1 VTRTASVEDGAE
13 LARGAVVNT
22 VAMLASNFRG
32 VFTFLVARLL
42 GRATLGIFTIAWA
55 TTDLI
60 SKLGVFGLDNSVTT
74 FIARSEAVGD
84 RHHSRTL
91 FRTAVGVSVSLSV
104 VVAAVS
110 VVAARAFGQR
120 LGQPPEVVAAL
131 TIVLWAMP
139 GLALY
144 KVGTAASR
152 GMKVMRHDVYSRGL
166 TETVGTTV
174 AFLAAM
180 AFGARASAPEIAAI
194 AGTLASG
201 LVAVLLAA
209 SLFGDAPDVGRVR
222 LPFDEGRGRQADQ
235 TTVRLKP
242 DPTGITRDLVVFAA
256 PIAGYDLLNTL
267 ILSLDVVMLGLF
279 IDKAP
284 GVTLVTVGVYAAAV
298 DVASG
303 LRKVSQLFNPIFAP
317 VVAAMSAGR
326 EDLRAAATYG
336 HLARWTL
343 AILFPLVAVMTLG
356 GGALLSIYGPGFR
369 DGALWLGIIAV
380 ACATNAFVSLG
391 EVVIMVQRP
400 RLNLF
405 NSTVTCLVA
414 VGANLWLIPHYGM
427 TGAAMGI
434 LLPYLIQGC
443 LRYVELRFLFGWP
456 GQARELTRPIIA
468 AAAAV
473 LPALGCRMAVA
484 GIPGQLAAVAVFLA
498 VYVGAWRLLGLD
510 PADRA
515 IVQELTGRTV

>member
-13 LARGAVVNT
+13 LARGAFVNT
-22 VAMLASNFRG
+22 LAMLASNFRG
-32 VFTFLVARLL
+32 IFTFLVARLL
-42 GRATLGIFTIAWA
+42 GRATLGTFTIAWA
-55 TTDLI
+55 ATDLL
-60 SKLGVFGLDNSVTT
+60 SKVGVFGLDNSVTT
-74 FIARSEAVGD
+74 FIARSEAEGD
-84 RHHSRTL
+84 RRRSRTL
-91 FRTAVGVSVSLSV
+91 FRIAVAVSVSLSLIA
-104 VVAAVS
+104 AAVS
-110 VVAARAFGQR
+110 VVAARAFGVR

-152 GMKVMRHDVYSRGL
+152 GMKVMRHDFYSRGL
-166 TETVGTTV
+166 TETVGTTA
-174 AFLAAM
+174 AFLVAM
-180 AFGARASAPEIAAI
+180 AFGARVSAPAIAAI

-201 LVAVLLAA
+201 LVAVWLAA
-209 SLFGDAPDVGRVR
+209 SLFNA
-222 LPFDEGRGRQADQ
+222 DE

-242 DPTGITRDLVVFAA
+242 DTTRTTRDLVTFAA

-317 VVAAMSAGR
+317 VVAAMAAGH
-326 EDLRAAATYG
+326 EDVRAAATYG

-343 AILFPLVAVMTLG
+343 AILFPLIAVMTLG
-356 GGALLSIYGPGFR
+356 GGALLAIYGPGFR
-369 DGALWLGIIAV
+369 DGGLWLGIIAV

-391 EVVIMVQRP
+391 EVVIMVRRP

-405 NSTVTCLVA
+405 NSTVTSIAA

-434 LLPYLIQGC
+434 LLPYLIQGILRHAE
-443 LRYVELRFLFGWP
+443 LRYLFGWP
-456 GQARELTRPIIA
+456 SQVRELARPVVA
-468 AAAAV
+468 AAAGV
-473 LPALGCRMAVA
+473 LPGVACRIAVP
-484 GIPGQLAAVAVFLA
+484 GIAGQLAAVSAFLA

>member
-1 VTRTASVEDGAE
+1 VTRAASVEDGAE
-13 LARGAVVNT
+13 LARGAFVNT
-22 VAMLASNFRG
+22 LAMLASNFRG

-60 SKLGVFGLDNSVTT
+60 SKVGVFGLDNSATT
-74 FIARSEAVGD
+74 FIARAEAAGD

-91 FRTAVGVSVSLSV
+91 FRIAVGVSASLSV
-104 VVAAVS
+104 IVAGVS
-110 VVAARAFGQR
+110 VVAARAFGEW

-174 AFLAAM
+174 AFLVAM

-201 LVAVLLAA
+201 LVAVFLAA
-209 SLFGDAPDVGRVR
+209 SLFDVRDVRSVR
-222 LPFDEGRGRQADQ
+222 LQPDPTVLQPDQ
-235 TTVRLKP
+235 TTVRRKA
-242 DPTGITRDLVVFAA
+242 DTTSVTRDLVAFAA

-267 ILSLDVVMLGLF
+267 ILSLDIVMLGLF

-284 GVTLVTVGVYAAAV
+284 GVTLVTAGVYAAAV

-317 VVAAMSAGR
+317 VVAAMAEGR
-326 EDLRAAATYG
+326 EDVRAAATYG

-356 GGALLSIYGPGFR
+356 GGALLSIYGPGFH

-391 EVVIMVQRP
+391 EVVIMVRKP

-405 NSTVTCLVA
+405 NSTVTAIVA

-427 TGAAMGI
+427 TGAALGI

-443 LRYVELRFLFGWP
+443 LRYLELRFLFGWP
-456 GQARELTRPIIA
+456 GQSREFIRPIVA
-468 AAAAV
+468 GAVAAV
-473 LPALGCRMAVA
+473 PAIGCRVIWGGA
-484 GIPGQLAAVAVFLA
+484 IPAQLAAVLVFLA
-498 VYVGAWRLLGLD
+498 AYAGVWRLLGLD

-515 IVQELTGRTV
+515 IVQELTGRSV

>member
-1 VTRTASVEDGAE
+1 MSPAASVDDGAE
-13 LARGAVVNT
+13 LARGALVNT
-22 VAMLASNFRG
+22 LAMLASNFRG

-55 TTDLI
+55 ATDLL
-60 SKLGVFGLDNSVTT
+60 SKVGVFGLDYSITT
-74 FIARSEAVGD
+74 FIARSEAEGD

-91 FRTAVGVSVSLSV
+91 FRIAVGVSVSLSV
-104 VVAAVS
+104 IVAAVS
-110 VVAARAFGQR
+110 VVAAHAFGQR
-120 LGQPPEVVAAL
+120 FGQPPEVVAAL
-131 TIVLWAMP
+131 ILVLWAMP

-166 TETVGTTV
+166 TETVGTTA
-174 AFLAAM
+174 AFLVAM
-180 AFGARASAPEIAAI
+180 ALGARASAPEIAAI
-194 AGTLASG
+194 AGTLACG
-201 LVAVLLAA
+201 VVAVALAA
-209 SLFGDAPDVGRVR
+209 SLFRDGTVR
-222 LPFDEGRGRQADQ
+222 LPAPSRAEG
-235 TTVRLKP
+235 KP
-242 DPTGITRDLVVFAA
+242 DTTGTTSVVRNLVAYAA

-317 VVAAMSAGR
+317 VVAAMAAGR
-326 EDLRAAATYG
+326 EDVRAAATYG

-356 GGALLSIYGPGFR
+356 GGALLAIYGPGFR
-369 DGALWLGIIAV
+369 DGGLWLGIIAV

-391 EVVIMVQRP
+391 EVVIMVRRP

-405 NSTVTCLVA
+405 NSTVTSVVA
-414 VGANLWLIPHYGM
+414 VAANLWLIPNYGM
-427 TGAAMGI
+427 TGAAFGI

-443 LRYVELRFLFGWP
+443 LRHVELRYLFGWP
-456 GQARELTRPIIA
+456 SQARELTRPIVA

-473 LPALGCRMAVA
+473 LPALGCRMAVP
-484 GIPGQLAAVAVFLA
+484 GIPGQLAAVATFLA
-498 VYVGAWRLLGLD
+498 VYVGAWWLLGLD

-515 IVQELTGRTV
+515 IVQELTGRAVGTR

>member
-1 VTRTASVEDGAE
+1 MTDAASVEDGAE
-13 LARGAVVNT
+13 LARGAFVNT
-22 VAMLASNFRG
+22 LAMLASNFRG

-60 SKLGVFGLDNSVTT
+60 SKVGVFGLDNSATT
-74 FIARSEAVGD
+74 FIARSEAAGD

-91 FRTAVGVSVSLSV
+91 FRIAVGVSASLSV

-110 VVAARAFGQR
+110 VVVARAFGER

-131 TIVLWAMP
+131 TVVLWAMP

-174 AFLAAM
+174 AFLVAM

-201 LVAVLLAA
+201 LVAVFLAA
-209 SLFGDAPDVGRVR
+209 SLFDVRHAAPTSAKTRV
-222 LPFDEGRGRQADQ
+222 
-235 TTVRLKP
+235 
-242 DPTGITRDLVVFAA
+242 TRDLVAFAA

-267 ILSLDVVMLGLF
+267 ILSLDIVMLGLF

-284 GVTLVTVGVYAAAV
+284 GVTLVTAGVYAAAV

-317 VVAAMSAGR
+317 VVAAMAEGR
-326 EDLRAAATYG
+326 EDVRAAATYG

-356 GGALLSIYGPGFR
+356 GGALLSIYGPGFH

-391 EVVIMVQRP
+391 EVVIMVRKP

-405 NSTVTCLVA
+405 NSTVTAIVA

-443 LRYVELRFLFGWP
+443 LRYLELRFLFGWP
-456 GQARELTRPIIA
+456 GQSREFIRPIVA
-468 AAAAV
+468 GAVAAV
-473 LPALGCRMAVA
+473 PAIGCRLMWG
-484 GIPGQLAAVAVFLA
+484 GILGQLAAVLVFLA
-498 VYVGAWRLLGLD
+498 AYVGVWRVLGLD

-515 IVQELTGRTV
+515 IVRELTGRSV